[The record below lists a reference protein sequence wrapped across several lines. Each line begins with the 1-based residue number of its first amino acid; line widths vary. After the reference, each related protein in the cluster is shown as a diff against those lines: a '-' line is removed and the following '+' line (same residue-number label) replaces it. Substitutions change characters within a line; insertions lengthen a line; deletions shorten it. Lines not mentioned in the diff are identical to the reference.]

1 MSINNFI
8 NKRIYLYYIRG
19 VAGVVKRDRFRPYW
33 LSAYAGSSPVPR
45 IYYFLIF
52 CVQAKRELLG
62 VNHVYFYANFTYTI
76 LYSMNFGVG
85 FFSLFG
91 CFQFKS

>member
-1 MSINNFI
+1 
-8 NKRIYLYYIRG
+8 
-19 VAGVVKRDRFRPYW
+19 
-33 LSAYAGSSPVPR
+33 VPR